1 MTYEGIMAEY
11 HINQKALEAEYFDFI
26 ITDGKSRRVLKDG
39 MDIDEFYEMD
49 AILWA
54 DTQALIDA
62 LPVEPTEIEAVTERV
77 DDLETF
83 TGSTLVPPYSTIS
96 AVVLSINLKEP
107 SCMVDR
113 IYKDVHY
120 QFKALVTSMVA
131 DKLGKDKGVI
141 VGDTVIVTY
150 LDHAPVGTLPIIVDK
165 IAAIIYP
172 L

>member
-1 MTYEGIMAEY
+1 MAEY

-83 TGSTLVPPYSTIS
+83 TGSTMVPPASTIS
-96 AVVLSINLKEP
+96 AIVLSVNTTEP

-113 IYKDVHY
+113 IYNGIHY
-120 QFKALVTSMVA
+120 QFKAIISSGAAV
-131 DKLGKDKGVI
+131 KLGKDKGI
-141 VGDTVIVTY
+141 NVGDTVIVTY
-150 LDHAPVGTLPIIVDK
+150 LDHAPVGTLPIIIDK